1 MYVSGWFGWTGL
13 RFSQG
18 FTEMGW
24 GVLSLEG
31 LLWFY
36 SFAVCFSLG
45 ERTPLEIDS
54 ASKPMALETLPAP
67 SSCSSVCFMSS
78 VLFDDNLDWAALA
91 SLNKLSLSD
100 FFFWLFLCEYRL
112 CYPAVIGFF
121 CPR

>member
-1 MYVSGWFGWTGL
+1 
-13 RFSQG
+13 
-18 FTEMGW
+18 MGS
-24 GVLSLEG
+24 GVLSLEC

-78 VLFDDNLDWAALA
+78 VLFDCTDNLDWAALA

-100 FFFWLFLCEYRL
+100 LLAFSL
-112 CYPAVIGFF
+112 
-121 CPR
+121 